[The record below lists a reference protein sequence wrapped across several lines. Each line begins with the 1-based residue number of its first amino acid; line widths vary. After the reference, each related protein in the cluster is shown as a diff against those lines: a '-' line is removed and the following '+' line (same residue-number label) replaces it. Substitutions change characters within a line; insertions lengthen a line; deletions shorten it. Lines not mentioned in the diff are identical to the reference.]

1 MNTTDISVGNSWY
14 SSEGA
19 ENNMEK
25 SRKEI
30 AYDYIKPKIIF
41 CELKPGDILDEKKI
55 IEELGFSRTPIREA
69 ISELAEEK
77 LVTIMP
83 RRGIVVT
90 QISLKDVEDMLNARA
105 LLEPYIFQ
113 AAFPN
118 VEKDALLEMKHQL
131 EEMIAHKKVKMDSL
145 EEDFDYSFHMYF
157 AQKANNQYL
166 YRMMHLLMT
175 HSQRIRC
182 FSTMHEERY
191 IDSYKEHIEIIDE
204 ILSGDEEKVMEVV
217 RKHISNTVEGYKQIY
232 SIQRNFFR
240 I

>member
-1 MNTTDISVGNSWY
+1 MG
-14 SSEGA
+14 
-19 ENNMEK
+19 K

-30 AYDYIKPKIIF
+30 AYDYIKPKIVF

-113 AAFPN
+113 NAFPN
-118 VEKDALLEMKHQL
+118 VEKDVLLRMKNQL
-131 EEMIAHKKVKMDSL
+131 NDMIAHKKVKMDSL

-157 AQKANNQYL
+157 AEKANNQYL

-175 HSQRIRC
+175 HSQRIRS
-182 FSTMHEERY
+182 FSTMHQECY
-191 IDSYKEHIEIIDE
+191 IDSYKEHIEIIDMM
-204 ILSGDEEKVMEVV
+204 LSGDEDKVMEAVK
-217 RKHISNTVEGYKQIY
+217 KHISNTVEGYKQIY
-232 SIQRNFFR
+232 SIQGSFFG

>member
-1 MNTTDISVGNSWY
+1 MG
-14 SSEGA
+14 
-19 ENNMEK
+19 K

-30 AYDYIKPKIIF
+30 AYDYIKPKIVF

-113 AAFPN
+113 NAFPN
-118 VEKDALLEMKHQL
+118 VEKDVLLRMKNQL
-131 EEMIAHKKVKMDSL
+131 NDMIVHKKVKMDSL
-145 EEDFDYSFHMYF
+145 EEDFDYTFHMYF
-157 AQKANNQYL
+157 AEKANNQYL

-175 HSQRIRC
+175 HSQRIRS
-182 FSTMHEERY
+182 FSTMHQERY
-191 IDSYKEHIEIIDE
+191 IDSYKEHIEIIDMM
-204 ILSGDEEKVMEVV
+204 LSGDEVKVMEAVK
-217 RKHISNTVEGYKQIY
+217 KHISNTVKGYKQIY
-232 SIQRNFFR
+232 SIQGSFFE

>member
-1 MNTTDISVGNSWY
+1 
-14 SSEGA
+14 
-19 ENNMEK
+19 MEK

-118 VEKDALLEMKHQL
+118 VEKNALLEMKHKL
-131 EEMIAHKKVKMDSL
+131 EEMITHKKVKMDSL

-157 AQKANNQYL
+157 AEKANNQYL

-182 FSTMHEERY
+182 FSTIHEERY

-204 ILSGDEEKVMEVV
+204 ILSGDEDKVMEVV

-232 SIQRNFFR
+232 SIQRNFFG

>member
-1 MNTTDISVGNSWY
+1 MTTDSWY
-14 SSEGA
+14 TGEGA

-118 VEKDALLEMKHQL
+118 VEKDALLEMKHKL

-232 SIQRNFFR
+232 SIQRNFFG

>member
-1 MNTTDISVGNSWY
+1 MG
-14 SSEGA
+14 
-19 ENNMEK
+19 K

-30 AYDYIKPKIIF
+30 AYDYIKPKIVF

-113 AAFPN
+113 NAFPN
-118 VEKDALLEMKHQL
+118 VE
-131 EEMIAHKKVKMDSL
+131 
-145 EEDFDYSFHMYF
+145 
-157 AQKANNQYL
+157 KANNQYL

-175 HSQRIRC
+175 HSQRIRS
-182 FSTMHEERY
+182 FSTMHQERY
-191 IDSYKEHIEIIDE
+191 IDSYKEHIEIIDMM
-204 ILSGDEEKVMEVV
+204 LSGDEDKVMEAVK
-217 RKHISNTVEGYKQIY
+217 KHISNTVEGYKQIY
-232 SIQRNFFR
+232 SIQGSFFG

>member
-1 MNTTDISVGNSWY
+1 MG
-14 SSEGA
+14 
-19 ENNMEK
+19 K

-30 AYDYIKPKIIF
+30 AYDYIKPKIVF

-113 AAFPN
+113 NAFPN
-118 VEKDALLEMKHQL
+118 VEKDVLLRMKNQL
-131 EEMIAHKKVKMDSL
+131 ND
-145 EEDFDYSFHMYF
+145 
-157 AQKANNQYL
+157 
-166 YRMMHLLMT
+166 MMHLLMT
-175 HSQRIRC
+175 HSQRIRS
-182 FSTMHEERY
+182 FSTMHQERY
-191 IDSYKEHIEIIDE
+191 IDSYKEHIEIIDMM
-204 ILSGDEEKVMEVV
+204 LSGDEDKVMEAVK
-217 RKHISNTVEGYKQIY
+217 KHISNTVEGYKQIY
-232 SIQRNFFR
+232 SIQESFFG

>member
-1 MNTTDISVGNSWY
+1 M
-14 SSEGA
+14 
-19 ENNMEK
+19 
-25 SRKEI
+25 
-30 AYDYIKPKIIF
+30 
-41 CELKPGDILDEKKI
+41 DEKKI

-113 AAFPN
+113 NAFPN
-118 VEKDALLEMKHQL
+118 VEKDVLLRMKNQL
-131 EEMIAHKKVKMDSL
+131 NDMIAHKKVKMDSL

-157 AQKANNQYL
+157 AEKANNQYL

-175 HSQRIRC
+175 NSQRIRS
-182 FSTMHEERY
+182 FSTMHQERY
-191 IDSYKEHIEIIDE
+191 IDSYKEHIEIIDMM
-204 ILSGDEEKVMEVV
+204 LSGDEDKVMEAVK
-217 RKHISNTVEGYKQIY
+217 KHISNTVEGYKQIY
-232 SIQRNFFR
+232 SIQGSFFG

>member
-1 MNTTDISVGNSWY
+1 MG
-14 SSEGA
+14 
-19 ENNMEK
+19 K
-25 SRKEI
+25 SGKEI
-30 AYDYIKPKIIF
+30 AYDYIKPKIVF

-113 AAFPN
+113 NAFPN
-118 VEKDALLEMKHQL
+118 VEKDVLLRMKNQL
-131 EEMIAHKKVKMDSL
+131 NDMIAHKKVKMDSL

-157 AQKANNQYL
+157 AEKANNQYL

-175 HSQRIRC
+175 HSQRIRN
-182 FSTMHEERY
+182 FSTMHQERY
-191 IDSYKEHIEIIDE
+191 IDSYKEHIEIIDMM
-204 ILSGDEEKVMEVV
+204 LSGDEDKVMEAVK
-217 RKHISNTVEGYKQIY
+217 KHISNTVEGYKQIY
-232 SIQRNFFR
+232 SIQGSFFG

>member
-1 MNTTDISVGNSWY
+1 M
-14 SSEGA
+14 
-19 ENNMEK
+19 
-25 SRKEI
+25 
-30 AYDYIKPKIIF
+30 
-41 CELKPGDILDEKKI
+41 DEKKI

-113 AAFPN
+113 NAFPN
-118 VEKDALLEMKHQL
+118 VEKDVLLRMKNQL
-131 EEMIAHKKVKMDSL
+131 NDMIAHKKVKMDSL

-157 AQKANNQYL
+157 AEKANNQYL

-175 HSQRIRC
+175 HSQRIRN
-182 FSTMHEERY
+182 FSTMHQERY
-191 IDSYKEHIEIIDE
+191 IDSYKEHIEIIDMM
-204 ILSGDEEKVMEVV
+204 LSGDEDKVMEAVK
-217 RKHISNTVEGYKQIY
+217 KHISNTVEGYKQIY
-232 SIQRNFFR
+232 SIQGSFFG

>member
-1 MNTTDISVGNSWY
+1 MG
-14 SSEGA
+14 
-19 ENNMEK
+19 K
-25 SRKEI
+25 SREEI
-30 AYDYIKPKIIF
+30 AYDYIKPKIVF

-113 AAFPN
+113 NAFPN
-118 VEKDALLEMKHQL
+118 VEKDVLLRMKNQL
-131 EEMIAHKKVKMDSL
+131 NDMIAHKKVKMDSL

-157 AQKANNQYL
+157 AEKANNQYL

-175 HSQRIRC
+175 HSQRIRS
-182 FSTMHEERY
+182 FSAMHQERY
-191 IDSYKEHIEIIDE
+191 IDSYKEHIEIIDMM
-204 ILSGDEEKVMEVV
+204 LSGDEDKVMEAVK
-217 RKHISNTVEGYKQIY
+217 KHISNTVEGYKQIY
-232 SIQRNFFR
+232 SIQGSFFG

>member
-1 MNTTDISVGNSWY
+1 MG
-14 SSEGA
+14 
-19 ENNMEK
+19 K

-30 AYDYIKPKIIF
+30 AYDYIKSKIVF

-113 AAFPN
+113 NAFPN
-118 VEKDALLEMKHQL
+118 VEKDVLLRMKNQL
-131 EEMIAHKKVKMDSL
+131 NDMIAHKKVKMDSL

-157 AQKANNQYL
+157 AEKANNQYL

-175 HSQRIRC
+175 HSHRIRS
-182 FSTMHEERY
+182 FSTMHQERY
-191 IDSYKEHIEIIDE
+191 IDSYKEHIEIIDMM
-204 ILSGDEEKVMEVV
+204 LSGDEDKVMEAVK
-217 RKHISNTVEGYKQIY
+217 KHISNTVEGYKQIY
-232 SIQRNFFR
+232 SIQGSFFG

>member
-1 MNTTDISVGNSWY
+1 MG
-14 SSEGA
+14 
-19 ENNMEK
+19 K

-30 AYDYIKPKIIF
+30 AYDYIKLKIVF

-113 AAFPN
+113 NAFPN
-118 VEKDALLEMKHQL
+118 VEKDVLLRMKNQL
-131 EEMIAHKKVKMDSL
+131 NDMIAHKKVKMDSL

-157 AQKANNQYL
+157 AEKANNQYL
-166 YRMMHLLMT
+166 YRMMHLLMM
-175 HSQRIRC
+175 HSQRIRS
-182 FSTMHEERY
+182 FSTMHQERY
-191 IDSYKEHIEIIDE
+191 IDSYKEHIEIIDMM
-204 ILSGDEEKVMEVV
+204 LSGDEDKVMEAVK
-217 RKHISNTVEGYKQIY
+217 KHISNTVEGYKKIY
-232 SIQRNFFR
+232 SIQGSFFG